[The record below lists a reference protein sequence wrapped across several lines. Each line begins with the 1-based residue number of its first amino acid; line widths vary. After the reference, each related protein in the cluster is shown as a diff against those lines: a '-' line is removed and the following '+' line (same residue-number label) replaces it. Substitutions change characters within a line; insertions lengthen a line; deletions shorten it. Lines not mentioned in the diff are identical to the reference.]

1 MGMMGV
7 GFEDLLK
14 HVPVGDLAAR
24 FNVDEDT
31 VLEAVSKAVP
41 GLVGGMAVNASTD
54 EGAASLERATS
65 QHTVPAAALAEV
77 AETDGKEIVRKVLGD
92 EENTVA
98 HALGST
104 TQNSAVADLIPK
116 LLLLL
121 AALARQVDAGQ
132 RGMGSTATTEPSPG
146 GRLIDILGG
155 LAGSP
160 SARADGLGDVLGGIL
175 GGGAGSAGGGLG
187 GLLGGLVG
195 KR

>member
-1 MGMMGV
+1 MMAV

-65 QHTVPAAALAEV
+65 QHTVPAASLAEV
-77 AETDGKEIVRKVLGD
+77 DETDGKKIVRKVLGD
-92 EENTVA
+92 KENTVA

-116 LLLLL
+116 LLPLL
-121 AALARQVDAGQ
+121 APLVMQFLAGQ
-132 RGMGSTATTEPSPG
+132 LGKGSTATTKPSSG
-146 GRLIDILGG
+146 GGLMDILGG
-155 LAGSP
+155 LLGS
-160 SARADGLGDVLGGIL
+160 SSSHSDGLGDVLGGIL
-175 GGGAGSAGGGLG
+175 GGGSGSSGGGLG
-187 GLLGGLVG
+187 GLLGGLFG